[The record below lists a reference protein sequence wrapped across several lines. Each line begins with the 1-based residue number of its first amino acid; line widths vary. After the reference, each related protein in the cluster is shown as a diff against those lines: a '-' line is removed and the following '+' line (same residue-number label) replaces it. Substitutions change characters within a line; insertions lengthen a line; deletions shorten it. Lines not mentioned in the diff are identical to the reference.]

1 MAHLRQQFGQRMGVV
16 QEMRGI
22 CPVLANHA
30 GERGAV
36 APPVGFA
43 HLIGGGALQLQVLG
57 DIVGHLLVDQ
67 RKHPGAGV
75 VQGVIQVKDP

>member
-1 MAHLRQQFGQRMGVV
+1 
-16 QEMRGI
+16 MRGI

-75 VQGVIQVKDP
+75 VQGVIQVKDHKREDGMARRDKSNQAG